1 MTRRYFSLILAL
13 PFLLSAF
20 SMAQEGPRRDI
31 REDEEQLHREQ
42 LQLDRDRDRLA
53 ADRRHRAPRY
63 VIRADEEEVRR
74 DRLAIKRLRAD
85 IKHDRQIRRHRTL
98 Y

>member
-20 SMAQEGPRRDI
+20 SMAQEGSRRDI

-53 ADRRHRAPRY
+53 TDRRHRAPRY

-74 DRLAIKRLRAD
+74 DRLTIKRLRAD
-85 IKHDRQIRRHRTL
+85 IKYDRQIRRHRAL